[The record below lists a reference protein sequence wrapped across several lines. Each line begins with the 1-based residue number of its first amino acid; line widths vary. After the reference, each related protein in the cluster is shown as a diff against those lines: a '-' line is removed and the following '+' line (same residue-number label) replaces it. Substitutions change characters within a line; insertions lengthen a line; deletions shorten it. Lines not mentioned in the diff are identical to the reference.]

1 MQAMVDLDDLSSFTG
16 KNNELRKRL
25 FSSILAISK
34 NDDQFQVNDRWV
46 GIYEILSF
54 ERMTAVVNKIMNF

>member
-16 KNNELRKRL
+16 WNNELTKGL

>member
-1 MQAMVDLDDLSSFTG
+1 MACPLLPEG
-16 KNNELRKRL
+16 L

>member
-16 KNNELRKRL
+16 QNNELPKRL

>member
-16 KNNELRKRL
+16 KNNELPKGL